1 MLGCKFVFEEKILWF
16 YSKSFKPFS
25 FLTLWKLRHSYRL
38 TLPIFSLQPAISRK
52 QKWTH
57 SHILPYFIK
66 ALIHTYIHKDRLLSR
81 YHHRFPAFS
90 LSLSLCSHFTKL
102 SKFLCKK
109 KQLCANFLSEQI
121 YLWRWFRFNG
131 LCRAQFT

>member
-1 MLGCKFVFEEKILWF
+1 MFLKKKSCDFIL
-16 YSKSFKPFS
+16 KSFKPFS
-25 FLTLWKLRHSYRL
+25 FLTLWMLRHCYRL
-38 TLPIFSLQPAISRK
+38 TLTELFVATRNITKTKMNTLTHTSLFHKS
-52 QKWTH
+52 
-57 SHILPYFIK
+57 
-66 ALIHTYIHKDRLLSR
+66 LIHTYIHKDRLLSR

>member
-1 MLGCKFVFEEKILWF
+1 MLTHIMWFILLLNFCAKKMYKLGCKFVFEEKILWF

-66 ALIHTYIHKDRLLSR
+66 ALIHTYIHKDSLLSR

-90 LSLSLCSHFTKL
+90 LSFSLSLYLYLSLFMFTFYQVVKISL
-102 SKFLCKK
+102 
-109 KQLCANFLSEQI
+109 
-121 YLWRWFRFNG
+121 
-131 LCRAQFT
+131 